1 MKPIY
6 LFAFFTSV
14 IGSDRAIA
22 QQTAKSTSLTSGE
35 YHVTQSWS
43 QQANLKRPYLVRVPT
58 EPSTSS
64 EKLPVLIFL
73 HGNGGNARNAM
84 NGFVRGHARLASRF
98 ITIFPEGYL
107 RSWNIVSER
116 SKADD
121 LNFIETIVREISGFS
136 NVRSDDFTIMGSSN
150 GAALTNQIAI
160 ESDLPN
166 IRNYITGVS
175 PLNVWQYDGR
185 AFKAKGQD
193 NAYRK
198 VRKPAPNKMLLN
210 ISGTRDRLVPYGGG
224 PSPAIPAKGGKL
236 EFIAAETS
244 TFLWAREMG
253 YRGRQLERPTSR
265 VENVEIFEY
274 LNGDVIHCKVVNAGH
289 GAIHEIREEILLDF
303 LNKR

>member
-1 MKPIY
+1 MNPIY
-6 LFAFFTSV
+6 LFAFFISV
-14 IGSDRAIA
+14 IVCDLAIA
-22 QQTAKSTSLTSGE
+22 QQKAQSTPLNSGQ

-43 QQANLKRPYLVRVPT
+43 QEQNLKRAYLVRVPAG
-58 EPSTSS
+58 PSTRP

-84 NGFVRGHARLASRF
+84 NGFVRAHARLASRF
-98 ITIFPEGYL
+98 ITVFPEGYL

-121 LNFIETIVREISGFS
+121 LNFIETIVRQISRFS

-160 ESDLPN
+160 ESNLPN

-198 VRKPAPNKMLLN
+198 VRKPAPNKRLLN

-236 EFIAAETS
+236 GFIAAETS

-265 VENVEIFEY
+265 VGNVEIFEY

-289 GAIHEIREEILLDF
+289 GATHEIREEILLDF

>member
-1 MKPIY
+1 MNPIY
-6 LFAFFTSV
+6 LFAFFISV
-14 IGSDRAIA
+14 IVCDLAIA
-22 QQTAKSTSLTSGE
+22 QQKAQSTPLNSGQ

-43 QQANLKRPYLVRVPT
+43 QEQNLKRAYLVRVPAG
-58 EPSTSS
+58 PSTRP

-84 NGFVRGHARLASRF
+84 NGFVRAHARLASRF
-98 ITIFPEGYL
+98 ITVFPEGYL

-121 LNFIETIVREISGFS
+121 LNFIETIVRQISRFS

-150 GAALTNQIAI
+150 GGALTNQIAI

-175 PLNVWQYDGR
+175 PLSVWQYDGR

-193 NAYRK
+193 NSYRK
-198 VRKPAPNKMLLN
+198 VRKPATDKRLLN
-210 ISGTRDRLVPYGGG
+210 ISGTHDRLVPYSGG
-224 PSPAIPAKGGKL
+224 PSPVIPAKGGKL

-244 TFLWAREMG
+244 TFLWAKEMG

-265 VENVEIFEY
+265 VRNVEIFDY

-289 GAIHEIREEILLDF
+289 GATHEIGEEILLNF

>member
-1 MKPIY
+1 
-6 LFAFFTSV
+6 
-14 IGSDRAIA
+14 
-22 QQTAKSTSLTSGE
+22 
-35 YHVTQSWS
+35 
-43 QQANLKRPYLVRVPT
+43 
-58 EPSTSS
+58 
-64 EKLPVLIFL
+64 
-73 HGNGGNARNAM
+73 M
-84 NGFVRGHARLASRF
+84 NGFMRAHARLASRF
-98 ITIFPEGYL
+98 ITVFPEGYL

-121 LNFIETIVREISGFS
+121 LDFIETIVRELSGFS

-185 AFKAKGQD
+185 TFKAKGQD

-198 VRKPAPNKMLLN
+198 VRKPAPDKRLLN

-236 EFIAAETS
+236 GFIAAETS
-244 TFLWAREMG
+244 TFLWAKEMG

-265 VENVEIFEY
+265 VGNVEIFEY

-289 GAIHEIREEILLDF
+289 GATHEIREEILLNF

>member
-14 IGSDRAIA
+14 IGFDLAIA
-22 QQTAKSTSLTSGE
+22 QQIAKSTSLNSGE
-35 YHVTQSWS
+35 YHVIQSWS
-43 QQANLKRPYLVRVPT
+43 QEANLKRPYLVRVPAG
-58 EPSTSS
+58 PSIRP

-84 NGFVRGHARLASRF
+84 NGFVRAHDRLASRF
-98 ITIFPEGYL
+98 ITVFPEGYL

-121 LNFIETIVREISGFS
+121 LNFIESIVREISRFS

-166 IRNYITGVS
+166 IRNFITGVS

-185 AFKAKGQD
+185 AFKAKGKD

-198 VRKPAPNKMLLN
+198 VRKPAPDKRLLN

-236 EFIAAETS
+236 GFIAAETS
-244 TFLWAREMG
+244 TFLWAKEMG

-265 VENVEIFEY
+265 VGNVEIFEY

-289 GAIHEIREEILLDF
+289 GATHEIREEILLDF